1 MSVGVVKTLAGT
13 IWPRRFGR
21 HRSTSRG
28 DASASEMPVLVLLN
42 KADKLKRNAQHN
54 ALRAMQ
60 DALRDMPLAKTE
72 LFSAQSGQGCEA
84 VIGIL
89 SEWLAA
95 GQEDDDA

>member
-1 MSVGVVKTLAGT
+1 MASLGRFRARSAKATLTCPLTQSGLRAAAAH
-13 IWPRRFGR
+13 PSLR
-21 HRSTSRG
+21 
-28 DASASEMPVLVLLN
+28 ASP
-42 KADKLKRNAQHN
+42 N